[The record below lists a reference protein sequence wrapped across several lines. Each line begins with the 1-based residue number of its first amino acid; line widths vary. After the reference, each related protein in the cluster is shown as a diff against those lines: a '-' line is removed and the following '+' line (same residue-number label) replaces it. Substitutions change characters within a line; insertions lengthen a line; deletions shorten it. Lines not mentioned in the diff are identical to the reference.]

1 MADESTLILNSSL
14 YYAKPHLSQNPD
26 YLHYWAFH
34 APTAIQQAWKISKM
48 SEVKILSQAKA
59 RITQARNRQLQKIK
73 EQNQNIDLNE
83 LKSIEQ
89 LLLKGSWLKTF
100 NMDNIDVSSSFKLP
114 EIEEIIEVGSGSLIK
129 DAQAAFS
136 KNAEALS
143 LIEEDIISRVGCTQ
157 DDIDNYVDY
166 VLKAY
171 FTSGVK
177 TINAAGRSYTTKAKG
192 QSSVSSWQ
200 AKIIESLLSRNNE
213 GFFTKGGKYK
223 GAYEGWES
231 EKGKLIAAITVLQ
244 DPQSLKY
251 IQEVADS
258 GKVEI
263 KHEDGSSDG
272 LATDVRTVL
281 EALFD
286 KVKKYFQQLHAIAA
300 EAAAGRGVQSALE
313 EFGEALSKYTLEA
326 TGENVGTGQID
337 VVKTANFEGNKKFF
351 DMIQTQQKNKTA
363 WDNANM
369 RASKSDAYFQIT
381 KDGVVVRQGLSV
393 KDYKSVSV
401 SADGHIQ
408 SATIDIQKG
417 TPLLTLLTREAN
429 LSSAQMHTLFQVL
442 AFHTDESDEGVGS
455 FFIANLW
462 EDMMDKIKYLAFLDT
477 IAGFTNELDQAM
489 YFVFNRNIYSM
500 WDIMG
505 YFQKV
510 NDYKDAIR
518 WTAMNGGT
526 LEYEDYHSLDT
537 WEGTK
542 WRANKEKAETR
553 SNRSSSLMAQQMY
566 DTKVEVKIH
575 IADIAAFENLKLN

>member
-1 MADESTLILNSSL
+1 MADEGTLILNSSL
-14 YYAKPHLSQNPD
+14 YHAKPHLSQNPD

-34 APTAIQQAWKISKM
+34 APTATQQALKISKM

-100 NMDNIDVSSSFKLP
+100 NMDNIDVSSGFKLP
-114 EIEEIIEVGSGSLIK
+114 EVEEIIEVGSGNLVK

-136 KNAEALS
+136 KNTEALS
-143 LIEEDIISRVGCTQ
+143 SIEEDIISRIGCTQ

-177 TINAAGRSYTTKAKG
+177 AINAAGHSYTTRAKG

-231 EKGKLIAAITVLQ
+231 EKAKLIAAVTVLQ

-326 TGENVGTGQID
+326 TGENIGTGQID
-337 VVKTANFEGNKKFF
+337 VVRTANFEGNKKFF

-369 RASKSDAYFQIT
+369 RASKSDAYFQIS

-393 KDYKSVSV
+393 KDYRNISV

-429 LSSAQMHTLFQVL
+429 LSSAQMQTLFQVL

-489 YFVFNRNIYSM
+489 YFVFNRNIYNM

-510 NDYKDAIR
+510 NDYKNAIR

-553 SNRSSSLMAQQMY
+553 SDRSSALMAQQMY
-566 DTKVEVKIH
+566 DTKIEVKIH
-575 IADIAAFENLKLN
+575 IADIAAFESLKLN